1 MRFMLRG
8 LSADRGVTPRWRPG
22 AERWRDAGLTAATT
36 LARLSHLTNH
46 MMIRALGLLLLAGT
60 LGAQSPAKKATAAS
74 STMLDVRKLWLQ
86 GSGFL
91 ERAAIAV
98 PESTYTYRP
107 TAAVRTFGEI
117 IGHVAGSQ
125 YSFCASALGEK
136 APAEDEI
143 EKTHTTKASLVQAL
157 KESNAYCAKAY
168 AQSDAAVGGMT
179 TMFDSPSTKR
189 AALLLNMT
197 HDFEHYG
204 NVITYMRM
212 NGMVP
217 PSSQPAP

>member
-1 MRFMLRG
+1 MI
-8 LSADRGVTPRWRPG
+8 
-22 AERWRDAGLTAATT
+22 
-36 LARLSHLTNH
+36 
-46 MMIRALGLLLLAGT
+46 IRALGLLLLAGS
-60 LGAQSPAKKATAAS
+60 LGAQSPAKKATAHS
-74 STMLDVRKLWLQ
+74 STMTDVRNLWLQ
-86 GSGFL
+86 STGFL
-91 ERAAIAV
+91 ERAAVAV
-98 PESTYTYRP
+98 PESTYAFRP
-107 TAAVRTFGEI
+107 TPAVRTFGEI

-125 YSFCASALGEK
+125 FSFCASALGEK
-136 APAEDEI
+136 APAEDSI

-157 KESNAYCAKAY
+157 KESTAYCTKAY
-168 AQSDAAVGGMT
+168 AQSDAAVGAMT
-179 TMFDSPSTKR
+179 TMFDSPTTRR